1 VNPSILAAI
10 VGGLF
15 AITIAVGGGAVMV
28 MRSQAEAI
36 RSGIEVRLVRI
47 ETGVGGIQ
55 DQVGDVRERL
65 ARLEATS
72 HIVPPAR

>member
-1 VNPSILAAI
+1 MNPSILAAI

-15 AITIAVGGGAVMV
+15 PITIAVGGGAVMV

-72 HIVPPAR
+72 HLVPPAR